1 MTEYSIKISVLSG
14 NDSYYMSH
22 KQGFLTETKFQN
34 MACLTFIPDPSK
46 TAKSPISCG
55 SSWKNTAST
64 VPSPIEYDAEKAAPI
79 ARIKILVKKYDLWL
93 GIRK

>member
-1 MTEYSIKISVLSG
+1 
-14 NDSYYMSH
+14 
-22 KQGFLTETKFQN
+22 

-55 SSWKNTAST
+55 NSWKNTART

-79 ARIKILVKKYDLWL
+79 ARTLVLFL
-93 GIRK
+93 G

>member
-1 MTEYSIKISVLSG
+1 
-14 NDSYYMSH
+14 
-22 KQGFLTETKFQN
+22 

-55 SSWKNTAST
+55 NSWKNTART

-79 ARIKILVKKYDLWL
+79 ARRELISQS
-93 GIRK
+93 RT